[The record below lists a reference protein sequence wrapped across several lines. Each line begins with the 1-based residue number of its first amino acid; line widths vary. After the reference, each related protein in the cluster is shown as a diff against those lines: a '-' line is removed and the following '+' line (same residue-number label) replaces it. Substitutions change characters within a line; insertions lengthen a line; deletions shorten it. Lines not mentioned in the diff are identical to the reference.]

1 MKKWGVRLIGIFFL
15 VTAAYFLLIAFHGYL
30 QVITDEPI
38 TDIWEMNLLYAAVF
52 LYPGIQLLRFRPSG
66 HGCALKVLWMLVLL
80 TGLVIIAAGKIIY
93 DYYTGKIYFGGPT
106 WLAENLRPIVVM
118 LVPVGILFLF
128 LISINFL
135 LGEDVERLFGKPVAP
150 KEAISEIK
158 DSPS

>member
-80 TGLVIIAAGKIIY
+80 TGLVSIAAGKIIY

>member
-106 WLAENLRPIVVM
+106 WLAENLRPIVV
-118 LVPVGILFLF
+118 ILLPIGLLFFF
-128 LISINFL
+128 LIPINFL
-135 LGEDVERLFGKPVAP
+135 YREDVELLFKKSVAQQENAP
-150 KEAISEIK
+150 TS
-158 DSPS
+158 DTTPS

>member
-66 HGCALKVLWMLVLL
+66 HGCALNVLWMLVLL